1 MTDSSD
7 QQSSDKPAP
16 IDKPVQA
23 SAVQQGAVPTS
34 ASPTDTDTSTR
45 TDTPQCDQLQAHA
58 LELLLRS
65 PRLSVEVILRLL
77 DITEPEFRALVKTY
91 PVLSGL
97 LQQRSQGLLELP
109 GTEPRKC
116 AMCSDWFLPYAGDR
130 WCSDECKSAARI
142 ERRAFRETSRS
153 AAD

>member
-1 MTDSSD
+1 MTDSAEPE
-7 QQSSDKPAP
+7 KA
-16 IDKPVQA
+16 A
-23 SAVQQGAVPTS
+23 
-34 ASPTDTDTSTR
+34 
-45 TDTPQCDQLQAHA
+45 QLQAHA

-77 DITEPEFRALVKTY
+77 DISEPEFRQLVKTH

-109 GTEPRKC
+109 GTQPRKC
-116 AMCSDWFLPYAGDR
+116 SMCSEWFLPYAGDR
-130 WCSDECKSAARI
+130 WCSDECKTAARI

-153 AAD
+153 ATD

>member
-1 MTDSSD
+1 MTDSV
-7 QQSSDKPAP
+7 DKPP
-16 IDKPVQA
+16 S
-23 SAVQQGAVPTS
+23 SATDAAQGDQGDQSESGHNA
-34 ASPTDTDTSTR
+34 
-45 TDTPQCDQLQAHA
+45 DQLQAHA

-65 PRLSVEVILRLL
+65 PRLGVEVILRLL
-77 DITEPEFRALVKTY
+77 DITEPEFRTLVKTY
-91 PVLSGL
+91 PALSGL

-116 AMCSDWFLPYAGDR
+116 AMCSEWFLPYAGDR